1 VIDMARMLG
10 LRTVAEGVESAEVL
24 AALDEMGCDSA
35 QGFLIG
41 RPMPAGRFLDWL
53 ARDGATA
60 RPLLPAPFFIPHRRV
75 AA

>member
-1 VIDMARMLG
+1 VLDALG
-10 LRTVAEGVESAEVL
+10 
-24 AALDEMGCDSA
+24 EMGCDIA